1 MSGIPSRA
9 GRWFWGGFFGVL
21 LVLLAVS
28 LLALLRGGS
37 GWVQER
43 LAEGALPPV
52 LTEVV
57 RVTLTPGESVY
68 LDAQTLLKARVQVLT
83 VLDERVEETR
93 KGLAASV
100 DAGLGPIFAAAEGQI
115 PAFADWYFSLTGE
128 YTRLAAAAFGDL
140 ADLLAERLDEL
151 VFGPAGTEQALDAL
165 TERLGAE
172 AVSGVQDGAR
182 EVQGLLQRLAR
193 SQALPAEALAVTA
206 DWAPGERL
214 GTELLPFAAISPED
228 IARHGAAASAGVA
241 AGVAVGGKLGGAAVA
256 KAATSLA
263 AKPSA
268 GAAAALLA
276 KLGVKSAAKA
286 GGALGAAGSGAALGA
301 VICTGT
307 VAGAPLSPACALIG
321 GAVSGVAAWLLV
333 DKAVV
338 EADEY
343 LHRETFEA
351 ALREALAEQR
361 AALTDELTGRYAEG
375 AAAVLRALRSDLETE
390 LAPRTTAPPR
400 DFVPARSGWTP

>member
-1 MSGIPSRA
+1 MSRAPSRA

-28 LLALLRGGS
+28 LLALLRAGVA
-37 GWVQER
+37 WVQEQ
-43 LAEGALPPV
+43 LPESALPPV
-52 LTEVV
+52 LTEAV
-57 RVTLTPGESVY
+57 RVTLAPGESVY
-68 LDAQTLLKARVQVLT
+68 LDAQTLVETRAQIHAA
-83 VLDERVEETR
+83 LDERVEATR

-100 DAGLGPIFAAAEGQI
+100 DAGLAPIFAAAEGQI
-115 PAFADWYFSLTGE
+115 PDFADWYYSLTGE
-128 YTRLAAAAFGDL
+128 YTRLAAAAFGNL
-140 ADLLAERLDEL
+140 AELLTERLDEL
-151 VFGPAGTEQALDAL
+151 VFDPAGTAEALDAL
-165 TERLGAE
+165 TERLGEDA
-172 AVSGVQDGAR
+172 ASGVQAGAR
-182 EVQGLLQRLAR
+182 EVRGLLLRLAR
-193 SQALPAEALAVTA
+193 SQALPAEAVTVTG

-214 GTELLPFAAISPED
+214 GTQLAPFAAISPED
-228 IARHGAAASAGVA
+228 IAAHGAAASAGVA
-241 AGVAVGGKLGGAAVA
+241 AGAAVGGKLGGAAVA

-307 VAGAPLSPACALIG
+307 VAGAPLSPACALVG

-338 EADEY
+338 EADEH
-343 LHRETFEA
+343 LHREGFEA
-351 ALREALAEQR
+351 ALREALNEQHNVLRAE
-361 AALTDELTGRYAEG
+361 LVGRYAEG
-375 AAAVLRALRSDLETE
+375 AAAVLGLLRADLETA
-390 LAPRTTAPPR
+390 LSPRAIAPPR
-400 DFVPARSGWTP
+400 DFVPARSGGAP